1 MGIFPVHIVD
11 ISSLNRSFHACVN
24 VLKFKLYLHTLYTLH
39 QLLLHVVCA
48 YLQLEMTR
56 EPHEPALRSLGS
68 CVVKIVK
75 FFKFL

>member
-48 YLQLEMTR
+48 YL
-56 EPHEPALRSLGS
+56 
-68 CVVKIVK
+68 
-75 FFKFL
+75 